1 MGRAHTA
8 KVTYRYSGNKRE
20 PTMRYT
26 IVPARVLFA
35 SIFILSGFN
44 HFSSQTIA
52 YAAAAGVPLASLA
65 VPASGILAL
74 AGGLSIALGY
84 KAKLG
89 GIALAAFL
97 IPVTVSM
104 HAFWKVTDPMA
115 HQIAFVM
122 FMKNVALLGGALA
135 FASFGA
141 GPVSLDSRQPTA
153 RLARA
158 AA

>member
-1 MGRAHTA
+1 
-8 KVTYRYSGNKRE
+8 
-20 PTMRYT
+20 MRYT
-26 IVPARVLFA
+26 ILPARILFA

-44 HFSSQTIA
+44 HFSQQPIA

-84 KAKLG
+84 HARLG
-89 GIALAAFL
+89 GAALVAFL
-97 IPVTVSM
+97 VPVTLAM
-104 HAFWKVTDPMA
+104 HAFWKVSDPMQ
-115 HQIAFVM
+115 HQMQFVM
-122 FMKNVALLGGALA
+122 FMKNVALLGGAFA

-141 GPVSLDSRQPTA
+141 GPLSLDA
-153 RLARA
+153 RRPAPQLARA